1 MMRTTFGRGVAATAA
16 AIVLTAGLAL
26 HASEPMKAIVA
37 SYLDIQTQ
45 LVADK
50 TDTVKGKAHAIA
62 EQARHMGAP
71 GAAVV
76 KAAADLEKAGD
87 IKAIREAFGPLSE
100 AVVAAARADG
110 WTDVSGLKLV
120 YCPMVKQPWLQK
132 GDAIQN
138 PYYGQAMAGWLAS
151 PPSDM
156 RSTLQKWA
164 EEREIEVE

>member
-1 MMRTTFGRGVAATAA
+1 MVRKIFGRRVAVAAAA
-16 AIVLTAGLAL
+16 FVLAAGFAL

-45 LVADK
+45 LVADR
-50 TDTVKGKAHAIA
+50 TDTVKQKAHAIA
-62 EQARHMGAP
+62 GQARHMGAA
-71 GAAVV
+71 GAAVAR
-76 KAAADLEKAGD
+76 AAADLEKAGD

-120 YCPMVKQPWLQK
+120 YCPMVKQHWLQK

-138 PYYGQAMAGWLAS
+138 PYYGQAMAGCGVFKA
-151 PPSDM
+151 M
-156 RSTLQKWA
+156 Q
-164 EEREIEVE
+164 

>member
-1 MMRTTFGRGVAATAA
+1 MMRMTPVRSVAVTAA
-16 AIVLTAGLAL
+16 ALVLAAGFLL
-26 HASEPMKAIVA
+26 QASEPLKAIVA

-50 TDTVKGKAHAIA
+50 TETVKARAHAIA

-71 GAAVV
+71 GAAVA
-76 KAAADLEKAGD
+76 KAAADVEKAGD

-100 AVVAAARADG
+100 AVVAAAKADG

-120 YCPMVKQPWLQK
+120 YCPMVKQHWLQK

-138 PYYGQAMAGWLAS
+138 PYYGQGMAGCGVFKA
-151 PPSDM
+151 M
-156 RSTLQKWA
+156 Q
-164 EEREIEVE
+164 

>member
-1 MMRTTFGRGVAATAA
+1 MMRMTFGRREVVMAGAVLMAA
-16 AIVLTAGLAL
+16 ALAL
-26 HASEPMKAIVA
+26 QASAPMKAIVA

-50 TDTVKGKAHAIA
+50 TDTVKVRAHAIA
-62 EQARHMGAP
+62 EEARRMGAP
-71 GAAVV
+71 GAAVA

-100 AVVAAARADG
+100 AVVAAAKADG

-120 YCPMVKQPWLQK
+120 YCPMVKHHWLQK

-138 PYYGQAMAGWLAS
+138 PYFGQGMAGCGVFKA
-151 PPSDM
+151 M
-156 RSTLQKWA
+156 Q
-164 EEREIEVE
+164 

>member
-1 MMRTTFGRGVAATAA
+1 MMRMLLRRRVAVAAA
-16 AIVLTAGLAL
+16 AIVMAAAFPL

-45 LVADK
+45 LVADR
-50 TDTVKGKAHAIA
+50 TDTVKEKARAIA
-62 EQARHMGAP
+62 GQARHMGAP
-71 GAAVV
+71 GAAVAR
-76 KAAADLEKAGD
+76 AAADVEKAGD

-120 YCPMVKQPWLQK
+120 YCPMVKQHWLQK

-138 PYYGQAMAGWLAS
+138 PYYGKGMAGCGVFKA
-151 PPSDM
+151 M
-156 RSTLQKWA
+156 Q
-164 EEREIEVE
+164 